1 MSSKV
6 GLHTLRLLRTSTTR
20 YGWFTNSMVQ
30 LQFSYLHIAKGEVGR
45 RLLQGLFVELCSPFP
60 HHGLD
65 LTRVLLHSMYIRL
78 SWRETQNG
86 TANKSM
92 LNTPYKMF
100 FTWTVWTRCL
110 LEQLV
115 SNWTLRPVNCIGSTR
130 DNFFEQTDQK
140 MVGWLM
146 ESFKQKA
153 THAMQP
159 HHFRLIEG
167 AEFLTDNARDTRP
180 RIIFWAML
188 QQRSTQFQ
196 MCLRFWRL
204 YICLHAYICACTW
217 LRTHLGTQEPTRLR
231 VYLSLWLSEK

>member
-1 MSSKV
+1 MAWIW
-6 GLHTLRLLRTSTTR
+6 HEYFSTRCTFASPEEKHKTELPTKACWIR
-20 YGWFTNSMVQ
+20 
-30 LQFSYLHIAKGEVGR
+30 HIK
-45 RLLQGLFVELCSPFP
+45 C
-60 HHGLD
+60 
-65 LTRVLLHSMYIRL
+65 
-78 SWRETQNG
+78 
-86 TANKSM
+86 
-92 LNTPYKMF
+92 

-167 AEFLTDNARDTRP
+167 AEFLSDNARDTRP

-231 VYLSLWLSEK
+231 VYLSLWLSGK